1 MSENHVSY
9 KRVYMSYPPHSG
21 YHYPEKHFKHER
33 PAQVLIRSLILSSS
47 TQRKQFRMIVVRET
61 RNTFCFPFLLTC
73 SICSC
78 QTVSPHIFGT
88 ESKLRLYTKKVQL
101 RPPKN
106 IVCWLSM
113 VVSIDFC
120 KRGQGLA
127 DRLGSCW
134 TSNIILSIW
143 FLPHKEHQPTPL
155 YSATHSRYCKKG
167 KNEGVHCFSGPP
179 CCLRQYSKRET
190 LVTLAKN
197 HNIWEISSKPCTQDA
212 STFSLM
218 ATEEVAPNRGLKL
231 GCPLSP
237 FLYFLYNNDK

>member
-101 RPPKN
+101 RPPK
-106 IVCWLSM
+106 IVAGYQWLYLT
-113 VVSIDFC
+113 FC

-127 DRLGSCW
+127 DGLGSCW
-134 TSNIILSIW
+134 TSNTRLSIW
-143 FLPHKEHQPTPL
+143 FLPHKAGTPTNPSL
-155 YSATHSRYCKKG
+155 FFATLTTAKKE
-167 KNEGVHCFSGPP
+167 K
-179 CCLRQYSKRET
+179 
-190 LVTLAKN
+190 
-197 HNIWEISSKPCTQDA
+197 
-212 STFSLM
+212 
-218 ATEEVAPNRGLKL
+218 LKVYTA
-231 GCPLSP
+231 
-237 FLYFLYNNDK
+237 FLDL